1 MKVKVLLRG
10 FSIAAFA
17 LATACA
23 TPPKPTAMSRKIRAN
38 APAAVEGRVRDAGGR
53 PAAGLRVRGIPRG
66 ADTPWSPW
74 TTTGCDGTFR
84 LSLAAPGSYG
94 FLLAWKET
102 ALITPSPEDPA
113 AVEVWVEPGET
124 VRGVELVFLGSE
136 WNRLTEAAP
145 ADTPSCP

>member
-1 MKVKVLLRG
+1 MVKVLLRALW
-10 FSIAAFA
+10 IAAFA
-17 LATACA
+17 CHAACA
-23 TPPKPTAMSRKIRAN
+23 AAPKPTAGSLRIRTN
-38 APAAVEGRVRDAGGR
+38 APAVVEGYVRDLGGR

-66 ADTPWSPW
+66 ADIPWSPW
-74 TTTGCDGTFR
+74 ATTGCDGSFR

-94 FLLAWKET
+94 FLLAWKDT

-113 AVEVWVEPGET
+113 LLQVAVEPGEI

-136 WNRLTEAAP
+136 WGRLMEGAP